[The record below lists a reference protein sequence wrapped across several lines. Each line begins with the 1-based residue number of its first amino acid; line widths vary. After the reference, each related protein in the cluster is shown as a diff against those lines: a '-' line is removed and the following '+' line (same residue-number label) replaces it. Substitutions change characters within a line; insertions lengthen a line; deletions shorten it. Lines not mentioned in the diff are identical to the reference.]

1 MNMFKIPKFMLNDVI
16 EVERLE
22 KIVSDDEIYSAAETY
37 STRFEP
43 YKEKITDSN
52 GEAVQ
57 IRARVFMNEIIKFP
71 IGSRVT
77 FQGDI
82 YYIWRIDLRKAI
94 KSYSHQEIILR
105 CR

>member
-43 YKEKITDSN
+43 
-52 GEAVQ
+52 
-57 IRARVFMNEIIKFP
+57 
-71 IGSRVT
+71 
-77 FQGDI
+77 
-82 YYIWRIDLRKAI
+82 
-94 KSYSHQEIILR
+94 
-105 CR
+105 